1 MKLHRT
7 ERGAPSEGL
16 PSLVFLHHFGGSS
29 RTWAGVMDLLAN
41 RFHCVAVDLRG
52 YGDAAAAQEYS
63 LGAMADDVLE
73 TVGDLR
79 LARVE
84 LIGHSMGGKVALSVA
99 ARQPAQLER
108 LVLVAPSPPTPEPMA
123 DRERERLLQAHGD
136 RAEAAHTNREI
147 TRLPIPVP
155 TLETLLDDNL
165 RCQKRAWNAWL
176 TVGSREDISAVMP
189 QVTRLTLVVA
199 GGADPVLPATILERE
214 VRVRLPNASL
224 EVIPKTGHL
233 LPLEVPVELAALIGR
248 QRGP

>member
-1 MKLHRT
+1 VRLHRL
-7 ERGAPSEGL
+7 ERGAASDGL

-29 RTWAGVMDLLAN
+29 RTWDAVVALLSD

-52 YGDAAAAQEYS
+52 YGDSGAAQEYS
-63 LGAMADDVLE
+63 VGAMADDLLE
-73 TVGDLR
+73 VVRDLR

-99 ARQPAQLER
+99 ARQPAELER
-108 LVLVAPSPPTPEPMA
+108 LVLVAPSPPTPEPIEA
-123 DRERERLLQAHGD
+123 RERERLLRAHGD

-147 TRLPIPVP
+147 TRLPIPVS

-165 RCQKRAWNAWL
+165 RCQERAWNAWL
-176 TVGSREDISAVMP
+176 TVGSREDISAAMP
-189 QVTRLTLVVA
+189 QVTQPTLVVA
-199 GGADPVLPATILERE
+199 GGADPVLPAAILERE
-214 VRVRLPNASL
+214 VRARLPNASL

-248 QRGP
+248 RHDP